1 MKEITVVEAASNL
14 SAVLSEMART
24 DEEVVLV
31 RDNHQV
37 ARIVPEPAPQTALE
51 VMGDL
56 YNVLETEAAEAWE
69 NQIKQRRA
77 AGRLVELRQAWVS

>member
-1 MKEITVVEAASNL
+1 MNEMTVAEAASNL
-14 SAVLSEMART
+14 SAVLSEMERT

-31 RDNHQV
+31 RDNHHV

-56 YNVLETEAAEAWE
+56 YRTLEPQAAAAWE
-69 NQIKQRRA
+69 SKTKQGRA
-77 AGRLVELRQAWVS
+77 NGRLGELRQAWAS